1 MGMHFW
7 RGTLTTL
14 FSSIWIHR
22 SLIIQM
28 VRRDVIGRYRGS
40 LMGLLWSFIN
50 PILMLAVYT
59 FVFSEVFKAKWGTGG
74 GDDKVDFALILF
86 VGMIVYGI
94 FAESLNRAPGLI
106 VGNANFVKK
115 VVFPLDILPWVA
127 MGATLFHA
135 LISVSVWAVLFVVVK
150 GYLNWTIVL
159 LPFVV
164 LPLVFLT
171 MGFSWFLASTAV
183 YLRDVSQTT
192 GIITTVLLFLSPIF
206 YPTSA
211 LPERYRDLLAL
222 NPLTY
227 PIEQA
232 RELLVWGRVPEI
244 GAFLVYTLLSL
255 IVALAG
261 FAWFQKTR
269 GGFADVL

>member
-1 MGMHFW
+1 MHFW
-7 RGTLTTL
+7 RNTLAIL
-14 FSSIWIHR
+14 FSSMWMHR
-22 SLIIQM
+22 FLVIQM
-28 VRRDVIGRYRGS
+28 VRREVIGRYRGS

-59 FVFSEVFKAKWGTGG
+59 FVFSEVFNAKWGAGG
-74 GDDKVDFALILF
+74 GDNKVDFALILF

-94 FAESLNRAPGLI
+94 FAESVNRAPGLI

-135 LISVSVWAVLFVVVK
+135 LISVSVWAMLFVVVK

-159 LPFVV
+159 LPVVV
-164 LPLVFLT
+164 LPLVLFT
-171 MGFSWFLASTAV
+171 MGCSWFLASTAV
-183 YLRDVSQTT
+183 YIRDVSQTT

-222 NPLTY
+222 SPLAY

-232 RELLVWGRVPEI
+232 RELLIWGRLPEI
-244 GAFLVYTLLSL
+244 GGLLVYTLVSVG
-255 IVALAG
+255 VALAG
-261 FAWFQKTR
+261 LAWFQKTR